1 MKIGLTGKR
10 NGPHPTL
17 DSVGC
22 PGGWN
27 TMARREHSEVAE
39 ALLGPPLRE
48 NRPRHNPQRSKWG
61 TTSQSRR
68 PGDLPLPSRARQT
81 ERFTCARL
89 PLTPVCFLGT
99 FGARGNVPASLLKA
113 RGTAGPCSESLPAR
127 RISDFSAS
135 VRVSAPGIPPRSA
148 ADVPM
153 RWHKLSPSPA
163 VICDTALAPTVGV
176 FIESA
181 V

>member
-27 TMARREHSEVAE
+27 TMARREHGEVAE

-99 FGARGNVPASLLKA
+99 FGARGSVPASLLKA

-127 RISDFSAS
+127 RISDFLRFSAS
-135 VRVSAPGIPPRSA
+135 INAGYSTAFCCRCP
-148 ADVPM
+148 
-153 RWHKLSPSPA
+153 H
-163 VICDTALAPTVGV
+163 ALAQVVSLSGRYL
-176 FIESA
+176 
-181 V
+181 

>member
-1 MKIGLTGKR
+1 MAHIPHWIPSAVLVDGTRWPGESIG
-10 NGPHPTL
+10 
-17 DSVGC
+17 
-22 PGGWN
+22 
-27 TMARREHSEVAE
+27 EVAE

-48 NRPRHNPQRSKWG
+48 NRPRHNPPRSKWG

-99 FGARGNVPASLLKA
+99 FGARGSVPASLLKA

-127 RISDFSAS
+127 RISDFL
-135 VRVSAPGIPPRSA
+135 RF
-148 ADVPM
+148 
-153 RWHKLSPSPA
+153 SPSISAWYSTAFCCRCPH
-163 VICDTALAPTVGV
+163 ALAQVVSLSGRYL
-176 FIESA
+176 
-181 V
+181 